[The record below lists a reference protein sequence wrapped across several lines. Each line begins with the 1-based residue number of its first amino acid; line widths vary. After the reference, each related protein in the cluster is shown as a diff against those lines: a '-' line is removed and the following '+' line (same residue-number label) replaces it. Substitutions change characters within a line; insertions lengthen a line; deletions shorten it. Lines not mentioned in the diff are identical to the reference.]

1 MATLIRKSILVL
13 LMAFALVGICW
24 DILYLHR
31 RIDRLEERIAF
42 STLSRENERMVTHAA
57 ICNEINMRSRTPRQL
72 SMSQC
77 TEYMQN
83 IAQDLAA
90 QPTPTALERDT
101 SRLPLGF
108 EPTPCDPHVSLCTRT
123 NR

>member
-1 MATLIRKSILVL
+1 MAALIRTL
-13 LMAFALVGICW
+13 LFVSLIVLVGICW
-24 DILYLHR
+24 DILYLHQ
-31 RIDRLEERIAF
+31 RIDRLEERLAF
-42 STLSRENERMVTHAA
+42 SSLSRENERMVTHAA

-108 EPTPCDPHVSLCTRT
+108 EPTPCDPHVSLCTRI

>member
-1 MATLIRKSILVL
+1 MAALIRTL
-13 LMAFALVGICW
+13 LFVSLIVLVGMCW
-24 DILYLHR
+24 EILYLHQ

-57 ICNEINMRSRTPRQL
+57 ICNQINMQSRTPRQL

-83 IAQDLAA
+83 IAKDLAA

-108 EPTPCDPHVSLCTRT
+108 EPTPCDPHVSLCTRI